1 MVTVGAGFSDIDARL
16 ELSHDTAK
24 ELALV
29 KQVEY
34 IDGYGKTAAQWE
46 AWPATANI
54 KRTATLSI
62 SSSMFGVAK
71 HRSPSRFGQV
81 GLGVGSVSGLTR
93 DVDSSSPGVAHGQ
106 DRVGME
112 DVWGDEGKVVGKLLW
127 VNDGHGNLG
136 EKSAAEAA
144 KHLVE
149 QYSLPGKVSEIRGA
163 LQQKDDSSV
172 QKIIEDMYKRTSE
185 YLLTALGTSHEGGTT
200 CSHALLIEA
209 GGQFYVVTSNMG
221 DSPVMIVDRNT
232 GEVVH
237 THGSHNWD
245 NLEEYRLYD
254 RHCQKKGVR
263 TSAAV
268 YNRFNCGN
276 GQLPGP
282 QGDLAPI
289 QIFRRNEQTG
299 EMEVDPTNLEYI
311 TEVMAGWGAIGG
323 FQSEARMVL
332 ADKVTGETK
341 APCPG
346 YGHTNWGSVVLLDQE
361 GGAQCTR
368 SFADWA
374 EQTIAHTIGDTP
386 TVSVTAVSKDAVVL
400 VMSDGA
406 ADVIGYS
413 HQIGRKVA
421 ELCKSDG
428 DSTMKSNNEGNT
440 QGISANRIVQGLG
453 EWILDRGSSTE
464 NYGLKNGKP
473 TWDDVTIAGATLA
486 ELDLSQ
492 PRVSCGSFP

>member
-254 RHCQKKGVR
+254 RHCQKKGC
-263 TSAAV
+263 AHQ
-268 YNRFNCGN
+268 CG
-276 GQLPGP
+276 
-282 QGDLAPI
+282 
-289 QIFRRNEQTG
+289 
-299 EMEVDPTNLEYI
+299 
-311 TEVMAGWGAIGG
+311 
-323 FQSEARMVL
+323 
-332 ADKVTGETK
+332 
-341 APCPG
+341 C
-346 YGHTNWGSVVLLDQE
+346 
-361 GGAQCTR
+361 
-368 SFADWA
+368 
-374 EQTIAHTIGDTP
+374 
-386 TVSVTAVSKDAVVL
+386 
-400 VMSDGA
+400 
-406 ADVIGYS
+406 
-413 HQIGRKVA
+413 
-421 ELCKSDG
+421 
-428 DSTMKSNNEGNT
+428 
-440 QGISANRIVQGLG
+440 VQ
-453 EWILDRGSSTE
+453 
-464 NYGLKNGKP
+464 
-473 TWDDVTIAGATLA
+473 
-486 ELDLSQ
+486 
-492 PRVSCGSFP
+492 